1 MKPDVI
7 LLCGSIGLAT
17 LAGATP
23 ARAADPTTADCLSAS
38 ESSLSLRSQHQ
49 LRAAR
54 AQLLV
59 CAAASC
65 PADVRKE
72 CTSRVADVNLAMPTI
87 VFEAKDAT
95 GNDMVAVK
103 VTMDGQ
109 PLAMRLEGAPLSID
123 PGEHVFRFELDGQ
136 PGVQKTFVIRE
147 SEKDRRE
154 LIVLGAAA
162 VSTPL
167 EATPATGEAPG
178 GGMSTKRLTG
188 IIVGGAGLLG
198 LGVGTTLLVLA
209 SSLSS
214 RSASEDA
221 ASPGSGHSDHEAA
234 LGDQTA
240 GFVVGGIGIAAL
252 GVGAYLV
259 LTGGSSS
266 SRTTTATTALRV
278 LPAFGPHQAGFD
290 LGGAF

>member
-1 MKPDVI
+1 M
-7 LLCGSIGLAT
+7 
-17 LAGATP
+17 
-23 ARAADPTTADCLSAS
+23 
-38 ESSLSLRSQHQ
+38 
-49 LRAAR
+49 
-54 AQLLV
+54 
-59 CAAASC
+59 
-65 PADVRKE
+65 
-72 CTSRVADVNLAMPTI
+72 SRVADVNSAMPTI
-87 VFEAKDAT
+87 IFEAKDAA

-109 PLAMRLEGAPLSID
+109 PLATRLEGAPLSID
-123 PGEHVFRFELDGQ
+123 PGEHTFRFETDGQ

-154 LIVLGAAA
+154 LIVLGAVAA
-162 VSTPL
+162 STPPL
-167 EATPATGEAPG
+167 DATLAGGDAAPG

-209 SSLSS
+209 SSLSH

-266 SRTTTATTALRV
+266 SRSTTATTALHV
-278 LPAFGPHQAGFD
+278 LPTFGPHQAGLG